1 MNEVKVDLNVEDDA
15 VVVDVDVV
23 VLVLFASVRYRDGIR
38 TSLLLPVCG
47 LARFV
52 SIILST

>member
-1 MNEVKVDLNVEDDA
+1 VNEVKVDLKVEDDA

-47 LARFV
+47 LARFA

>member
-1 MNEVKVDLNVEDDA
+1 VNEVKVDLNVEDDV
-15 VVVDVDVV
+15 VVVDVEVV
-23 VLVLFASVRYRDGIR
+23 VVVFVSVRYRDGIR